1 MKNKIFYFIIGVL
14 LFTFGNAQNNVT
26 FKAKDGLTIY
36 ATEYVTNENNPYILL
51 FHQAGYSKG
60 EFKEIAPK
68 LLNLGYN
75 CLAVDLRSG
84 SDVNFVPNET
94 AAEAKRL
101 HLSTT
106 YLDAKQDI
114 EAAIKYVSSKND
126 KPIIL
131 FGSSYSASLALLVGK
146 VNDRVKAIIVF
157 SPGEYFKPDINMA
170 LAVEH
175 IRKPIFAA
183 CSQREYVYVEKML
196 EGISSEYKTLFK
208 PQDHQGTHGAKA
220 LWTNCKA
227 SKEYWLALY
236 LFFHNLKQD

>member
-1 MKNKIFYFIIGVL
+1 NKIFYFIIGVL

-146 VNDRVKAIIVF
+146 VTIV
-157 SPGEYFKPDINMA
+157 
-170 LAVEH
+170 
-175 IRKPIFAA
+175 
-183 CSQREYVYVEKML
+183 
-196 EGISSEYKTLFK
+196 
-208 PQDHQGTHGAKA
+208 
-220 LWTNCKA
+220 
-227 SKEYWLALY
+227 
-236 LFFHNLKQD
+236 